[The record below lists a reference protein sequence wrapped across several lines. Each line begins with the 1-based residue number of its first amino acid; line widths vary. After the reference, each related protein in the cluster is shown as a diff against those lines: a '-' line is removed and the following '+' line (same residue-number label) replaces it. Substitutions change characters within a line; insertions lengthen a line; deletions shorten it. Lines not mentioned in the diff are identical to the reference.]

1 MLQPVV
7 VRRGFD
13 GVKSDQNAV
22 KRIRK
27 LSANV
32 MQRPVL
38 AAMSLR
44 EAWRV
49 CIVAPIDAGRGD
61 LCVGSTCW
69 SNAGHFGVYLVL
81 MPQEAGR

>member
-1 MLQPVV
+1 
-7 VRRGFD
+7 
-13 GVKSDQNAV
+13 
-22 KRIRK
+22 
-27 LSANV
+27 